1 MNKFD
6 YIIVGAGC
14 SGLSLAY
21 EMNARKLFAN
31 KTCAIIDKRK
41 DFKKDKIWSYW
52 DVYKHSFTDCLINK
66 WDKFHV
72 KNGQDQIILDCK
84 NFEYQSIDSDKF
96 YKKIIN
102 NLNLNKN
109 IKLILDKP
117 INKIYENNEGAVIE
131 CESEIFKSDV
141 MFNSSLDNKST
152 KENQIYQHFYG
163 CEVEFDECANL
174 PLYPTLMDFNC
185 NQDNWVHF
193 FYTLPMAK
201 NKIFIENTW
210 ISDEKSFSLERYVSE
225 IDHYIQNNLSYKK
238 KYKNNYSELG
248 SIPMFHFQNNT
259 KYKKIIP
266 IGTSANLTRK
276 STGYTFLNIQKSVK
290 EIATNI
296 SQGKNL
302 IQTNLNLKYS
312 YLDNIFIK
320 VLLEKRGSMCN
331 IFFDLFKK
339 NKTRDIVKFL
349 SNTSNWY
356 EDFKIILSMPKLIF
370 IKKLFN
376 L

>member
-52 DVYKHSFTDCLINK
+52 DVYEHSFTDCLINK

-84 NFEYQSIDSDKF
+84 SFEYQSIDSDKF

-117 INKIYENNEGAVIE
+117 INKIYETNEGAVIE
-131 CESEIFKSDV
+131 CDSEIFKSDV

-163 CEVEFDECANL
+163 CEVEFDEYANL
-174 PLYPTLMDFNC
+174 PLYPTLMDFIC

-193 FYTLPMAK
+193 FYTLPMFK

-210 ISDEKSFSLERYVSE
+210 I
-225 IDHYIQNNLSYKK
+225 
-238 KYKNNYSELG
+238 
-248 SIPMFHFQNNT
+248 
-259 KYKKIIP
+259 
-266 IGTSANLTRK
+266 
-276 STGYTFLNIQKSVK
+276 
-290 EIATNI
+290 
-296 SQGKNL
+296 
-302 IQTNLNLKYS
+302 
-312 YLDNIFIK
+312 
-320 VLLEKRGSMCN
+320 
-331 IFFDLFKK
+331 
-339 NKTRDIVKFL
+339 
-349 SNTSNWY
+349 
-356 EDFKIILSMPKLIF
+356 
-370 IKKLFN
+370 
-376 L
+376 